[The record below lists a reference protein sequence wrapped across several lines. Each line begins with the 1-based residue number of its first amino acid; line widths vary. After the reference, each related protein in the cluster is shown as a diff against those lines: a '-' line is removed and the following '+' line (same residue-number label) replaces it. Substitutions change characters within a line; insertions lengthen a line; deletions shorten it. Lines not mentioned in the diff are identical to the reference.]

1 MTTTPP
7 TTPNELARLERVE
20 LRTVWT
26 TEAQDFTPWL
36 AQPENLAV
44 LSAAL
49 NMELETAGQEE
60 RVGPFRADLLC
71 RDLQDDSWV
80 LIENQLER
88 TDHNHLGQLLT
99 YAAGLQTVTI
109 IWVAQTFTDEHRA
122 ALDWLNEITDDSFR
136 FFGLE
141 IELWRI
147 GDSPAAPKFNIVAKP
162 NDWTRATMQSAKSG
176 SGGLTDANLQNQR
189 FWELL
194 DAYLTDKNS
203 PVKITMQGRHF
214 RQGRHY
220 IKTNIRDSEFEVEAF
235 RIATKFARQENIHI
249 KMTMYGD
256 GHDDNSVWLQQNA
269 QGEFAEPL
277 QRRPTSGGKGSA
289 LILSNDHADPN
300 DESDWPNQVEWM
312 ANALEKFARVFPP
325 LLQEFAAQEFAAAE

>member
-1 MTTTPP
+1 MTMPTTT
-7 TTPNELARLERVE
+7 TTTANALARLERVD

-36 AQPENLAV
+36 ALPENLAV
-44 LSAAL
+44 LSDAL
-49 NMELETAGQEE
+49 AMVLETVGQEE

-122 ALDWLNEITDDSFR
+122 ALDWLNEITDAQFR

-147 GDSPAAPKFNIVAKP
+147 GDSPAAPKFNIIAKP
-162 NDWTRATMQSAKSG
+162 NEWTRAAGPAAKGKSVI
-176 SGGLTDANLQNQR
+176 LTAANSQNQR
-189 FWELL
+189 FWEQL
-194 DAYLTDKNS
+194 DAQLTAQNS
-203 PVKITMQGRHF
+203 RVRIPMQGRHY

-220 IKTNIRDSEFEVEAF
+220 IKTNIRESGFEVEAF
-235 RIATKFARQENIHI
+235 RMAAKARPQNIHI
-249 KMTMYGD
+249 KMTVSD
-256 GHDDNSVWLQQNA
+256 TSHDEISEWLRQQNI
-269 QGEFAEPL
+269 QSEFAETL
-277 QRRPTSGGKGSA
+277 QWRPTVGGKGSVV
-289 LILSNDHADPN
+289 ILSNDHANPN
-300 DESDWPNQVEWM
+300 DESDWPNQVKWM
-312 ANALEKFARVFPP
+312 ANALEKFASIFPP
-325 LLQEFAAQEFAAAE
+325 LIQEFAADE

>member
-1 MTTTPP
+1 MTTA
-7 TTPNELARLERVE
+7 NELARLERVD

-44 LSAAL
+44 LSEAL
-49 NMELETAGQEE
+49 NMELETEGQEE
-60 RVGPFRADLLC
+60 RVGPFRADILC
-71 RDLQDDSWV
+71 RDMQDDSLV

-122 ALDWLNEITDDSFR
+122 ALDWLNEITDERFR

-147 GDSPAAPKFNIVAKP
+147 VDSPAAPKFNIIAKP
-162 NDWTRATMQSAKSG
+162 NEWTRATGQAVKSG
-176 SGGLTDANLQNQR
+176 SGGLTDANLQNRR
-189 FWELL
+189 FWQQL
-194 DAYLTDKNS
+194 DEHLKAKES
-203 PVKITMQGRHF
+203 PVKIEMQGRHF

-220 IKTNIRDSEFEVEAF
+220 IRTNIRESRFKVEAL
-235 RIATKFARQENIHI
+235 RMATKARPQNIHI
-249 KMTMYGD
+249 KMTISGD
-256 GHDDNSVWLQQNA
+256 GHDEISAWLQQQNI
-269 QGEFAEPL
+269 QSEFAEQL
-277 QRRPTSGGKGSA
+277 QWRPTIRGKGSI
-289 LILSNDHADPN
+289 LILSNDSADPN

-312 ANALEKFARVFPP
+312 ANTLGKFANIFPP
-325 LLQEFAAQEFAAAE
+325 LIQEFAAGE

>member
-1 MTTTPP
+1 MTMTTTP
-7 TTPNELARLERVE
+7 TTTANALARLERVE

-36 AQPENLAV
+36 ALPENLAV

-49 NMELETAGQEE
+49 AMDLETVGQEE

-71 RDLQDDSWV
+71 RDTDDDSWV

-88 TDHNHLGQLLT
+88 SDHNHLGQLLT
-99 YAAGLQTVTI
+99 YATGLQTVTI

-122 ALDWLNEITDDSFR
+122 ALDWLNEITDEQFR

-147 GDSPAAPKFNIVAKP
+147 GDSPAAPKFNIVASP
-162 NDWTRATMQSAKSG
+162 DEWVRSTGQATEGSG
-176 SGGLTDANLQNQR
+176 SGLTDANLQNRR
-189 FWELL
+189 FWEQL
-194 DAYLTDKNS
+194 DAHLKAKNS
-203 PVKITMQGRHF
+203 PVNITMQGRHF
-214 RQGRHY
+214 SRGLHY
-220 IKTNIRDSEFEVEAF
+220 IKTNIRGTKFQVQAF
-235 RIATKFARQENIHI
+235 RIATKFAKEENIHI

-256 GHDDNSVWLQQNA
+256 GHDDNSVRLQENTQS
-269 QGEFAEPL
+269 EFAEPL

-289 LILSNDHADPN
+289 LVLRNHNIDPN
-300 DESDWPNQVEWM
+300 DESDWPNQVAWM
-312 ANALEKFARVFPP
+312 ANALEKFASIFPP
-325 LLQEFAAQEFAAAE
+325 LLQEFAAGE